1 MGALPFDRETQHW
14 AHTTCSGLRNLA
26 IEPDNAKRLASA
38 NATAP
43 LVGLLERASDSLRVA
58 SVSCITAIALVDEE
72 AAVRAVQFG
81 VLPVAFEMLNDDEN
95 DMVRFTAVKL
105 VNELARRPT
114 IRARLVA
121 FERPPGALS
130 SRMEPMD
137 HHEPSLARRAKPAV
151 PPDSETSDRHPAAL
165 EKPRERSRGARR
177 GAEEQR
183 RGNFDRANERGNGTW
198 QDCCD

>member
-1 MGALPFDRETQHW
+1 M
-14 AHTTCSGLRNLA
+14 
-26 IEPDNAKRLASA
+26 
-38 NATAP
+38 
-43 LVGLLERASDSLRVA
+43 
-58 SVSCITAIALVDEE
+58 SCITAIALVDEE

-81 VLPVAFEMLNDDEN
+81 VLVAFEMLNDDEN

-137 HHEPSLARRAKPAV
+137 HHEPSLLLRLFQLAARSSRA
-151 PPDSETSDRHPAAL
+151 RCAA
-165 EKPRERSRGARR
+165 
-177 GAEEQR
+177 
-183 RGNFDRANERGNGTW
+183 
-198 QDCCD
+198 

>member
-1 MGALPFDRETQHW
+1 MARPTVQR
-14 AHTTCSGLRNLA
+14 
-26 IEPDNAKRLASA
+26 SA
-38 NATAP
+38 TVAGP
-43 LVGLLERASDSLRVA
+43 ERRDSDSLRVA

-130 SRMEPMD
+130 SCFP
-137 HHEPSLARRAKPAV
+137 
-151 PPDSETSDRHPAAL
+151 TSRY
-165 EKPRERSRGARR
+165 RER
-177 GAEEQR
+177 Q
-183 RGNFDRANERGNGTW
+183 
-198 QDCCD
+198 C